1 MLIPYVFA
9 RLKIFFFWI
18 DKVALLAF
26 LRVFELMDYFL
37 LNDNVQINE
46 IMI

>member
-1 MLIPYVFA
+1 MFIPYVFA
-9 RLKIFFFWI
+9 RLNFWI

-37 LNDNVQINE
+37 LNDNG
-46 IMI
+46 